1 MTLVTETPARVM
13 AMIAQARE
21 ELQRIEDPR
30 EAASFVDRTDA
41 IRYLAEKAG
50 ASQEVQNQAAEV
62 AIRAKRRAGELLA
75 AVPQLTQGGDRRSKD
90 SVSLDSFGVQPS
102 DSKRWQAVA
111 SVPEERFERHLAETQ
126 AAGQE
131 LTTAGVIRVAKA
143 LDGQRR
149 RADVLDAGTPEGKY
163 RCLVIDPP
171 WPMQRFI
178 EREVRPNQ
186 GHELPYPTMTI
197 PEIAELPIP
206 DLADPLGC
214 HVYLWVTHRFLPDGL
229 RLLEGWGVN
238 YQCVMT
244 WVKNVGFTPYSWMH
258 STEHVLFG
266 RIGSLDLVKN
276 GLRLDF
282 AAPTTGHSRKP
293 DAFYERCAE
302 ASPEPRLE
310 MFARSVRPGFVPW
323 GNQVVP

>member
-1 MTLVTETPARVM
+1 MSAVAETPARVM

-75 AVPQLTQGGDRRSKD
+75 AVPELGQGGDRRS
-90 SVSLDSFGVQPS
+90 SSTVRLGELGVDKFQS
-102 DSKRWQAVA
+102 SRWQAVA
-111 SVPEERFERHLAETQ
+111 SIPKERFERHLAEEQ
-126 AAGQE
+126 AAGRE
-131 LTTAGVIRVAKA
+131 LTTAGTIRVAKA
-143 LDGQRR
+143 IDWKRR
-149 RADVLDAGTPEGKY
+149 REEIVDAGTPEGKY

-171 WPMQRFI
+171 WPMPRFI

-186 GHELPYPTMTI
+186 DRELPYPTMTI
-197 PEIAELPIP
+197 SEIAELPVP

-238 YQCVMT
+238 YQCQMT
-244 WVKNVGFTPYSWMH
+244 WVKNVGFTPYSWMY

-266 RIGSLDLVKN
+266 RIGSLDLLKN

-282 AAPTTGHSRKP
+282 AATVTGHSRKP

-310 MFARSVRPGFVPW
+310 LFARDPRAGFLPW
-323 GNQVVP
+323 GNQVVV